1 MSDCGVCLSHD
12 VVGHSEFY
20 NSETRK
26 ARKQHKCCE
35 CGRSI
40 SPGDEYIV
48 SSGKYEGEFFSVK
61 TCATC
66 DEILRAF
73 SCGGGCLHECLWDD
87 MHDYVFP
94 ELTTGCL
101 EKLTTAA
108 AKQYL
113 MERWREWKG
122 FQ

>member
-1 MSDCGVCLSHD
+1 
-12 VVGHSEFY
+12 
-20 NSETRK
+20 
-26 ARKQHKCCE
+26 
-35 CGRSI
+35 
-40 SPGDEYIV
+40 
-48 SSGKYEGEFFSVK
+48 
-61 TCATC
+61 
-66 DEILRAF
+66 
-73 SCGGGCLHECLWDD
+73 